1 MIPTPS
7 VSIGM
12 SKAEVTKHW
21 GNPAQ
26 VKRTQTRNGLT
37 ERWVYPGDK
46 VLTFANGSLEVIE
59 D

>member
-1 MIPTPS
+1 MIPIPS

-12 SKAEVTKHW
+12 SKAEVTKRW
-21 GNPAQ
+21 GKPAG

-37 ERWVYPGDK
+37 EKWTYPRGK
-46 VLTFANGSLEVIE
+46 VLTFANGSLEVIQ